1 MKDIRLIHSRYIDKN
16 INDNYLITVDI
27 NKQILT
33 LFEDF
38 KIIKK
43 YKLGGYQTLFL
54 KNISKLNQFF

>member
-1 MKDIRLIHSRYIDKN
+1 MKDIKAIHSKYTDKN

-27 NKQILT
+27 NKQTLT

-43 YKLGGYQTLFL
+43 FL
-54 KNISKLNQFF
+54 ISFLPSLESQDLLYLLH